1 MSWSVSDIPDQTGKI
16 ALVTGANAGMGREVA
31 RVLAA
36 KNAEVVLAVR
46 NTSKGT
52 EAAQAIMS
60 EHPGAKLHAM
70 ALDLSDLSS
79 VRTFAQ
85 RFNEMFDKLDI
96 LINNAGFYAA
106 DSSDMSRD
114 GFALMMAINH
124 LGHFALT
131 SLLLDK
137 VLATPNA
144 RVVTVSSSA
153 YKGGSIDPDTFH
165 TTEAARTKP
174 YQNSKL
180 ANMLFMLELQRRFE
194 SLDTTALSVA
204 AGPGPTKS
212 DGAKLGIQSISNR
225 ALRGLAI
232 GITDLLMNTVA
243 QGALPVLRAATDANA
258 NGGDYFTPGGF
269 NAMWGPPVANKPT
282 KSANDPALAKTLW
295 ARSTELTGA

>member
-106 DSSDMSRD
+106 DSSDISKD
-114 GFALMMAINH
+114 GFALMIAVSH

-131 SLLLDK
+131 RLLLDK

-258 NGGDYFTPGGF
+258 KGGDYFTPGGF
-269 NAMWGPPVANKPT
+269 NAIWGPPVVNKLA
-282 KSANDPALAKTLW
+282 KSADDPALAKALW
-295 ARSTELTGA
+295 VRSTELTGA